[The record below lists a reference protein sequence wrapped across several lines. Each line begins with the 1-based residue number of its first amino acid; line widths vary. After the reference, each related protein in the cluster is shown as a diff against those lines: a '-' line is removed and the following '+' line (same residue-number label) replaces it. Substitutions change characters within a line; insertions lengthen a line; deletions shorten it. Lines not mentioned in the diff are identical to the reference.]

1 MKKKHTALTISLIIF
16 ACLAVLALLCW
27 LWPASRVRV
36 GNLELKWPTLSEVL
50 GTPNDTLVADA
61 DTLEIDLLSDTI
73 KSVPAPIALSEPQPE
88 PEQEQKSEEEQKPEP
103 KPKPQRAEKP
113 IITIDTTDLEKSVTS
128 LNYLAAAL
136 QQADSVP
143 VRVVYYG
150 DSQIEGDR
158 MTMSVR
164 RALQKAY
171 GGGGVGLLPLHQTVS
186 SRTVIQTLKLSDI
199 AQSTG
204 SGPRRYMAFGPKS
217 ARRDSKVYGP
227 MAQCAVMD
235 DSLQHGSERAL
246 WTAYAQK
253 KKNTESYFN
262 RVRVLAAPTIAVSVH
277 NAQKIGA
284 GLYALKDSSTAVT
297 VSLNGK
303 GDVYG
308 ICLET
313 NHGITVD
320 NVPMRGCAGTIF
332 TSINSK
338 ELRDYYRMTNTR
350 LIILQY
356 GGNVVPYT
364 KTTKQVNSY
373 IERVR
378 AQIRFLKKLAPE
390 TDFVF
395 VGPSDMVDKSGT
407 DVHTHP
413 AVPAMDASLA
423 KMCAEE
429 GVLYYSLFHAMGGS
443 GAMQA
448 WKTRGWAG
456 SDLVHFTRQGA
467 DKAGDML
474 ALWLI
479 DRLKMNDQQPPAN
492 NQ

>member
-1 MKKKHTALTISLIIF
+1 MKKKHSTLTISFVIF
-16 ACLAVLALLCW
+16 CCLAVLALICW
-27 LWPASRVRV
+27 LWPANGVRI
-36 GNLELKWPTLSEVL
+36 GNIEFKWPTITEVL
-50 GTPNDTLVADA
+50 GTPPDTLAA
-61 DTLEIDLLSDTI
+61 DTDTLALELLNETI
-73 KSVPAPIALSEPQPE
+73 GHLPAQEPIVEPEPEPQPT
-88 PEQEQKSEEEQKPEP
+88 EP
-103 KPKPQRAEKP
+103 KHQPIPQPKPQPP
-113 IITIDTTDLEKSVTS
+113 ITLDTTSTMAPVHS
-128 LNYLAAAL
+128 LTHLAAAL
-136 QQADSVP
+136 QQADSIP

-158 MTMSVR
+158 MTMTVR
-164 RALQKAY
+164 RTLQKLF

-204 SGPRRYMAFGPKS
+204 SGPHRYMAFGPKS
-217 ARRDSKVYGP
+217 ARRNSKVYGP
-227 MAQCAVMD
+227 MAQCAVLN

-253 KKNTESYFN
+253 KKYTESYFN
-262 RVRVLAAPTIAVSVH
+262 RVRVLADPGIAISVH
-277 NAQKIGA
+277 NATKIGD
-284 GLYALKDSSTAVT
+284 GLYALQDSSTAVT
-297 VSLNGK
+297 VALNGK

-313 NHGITVD
+313 DHGITVD

-332 TSINSK
+332 TSINPK
-338 ELRDYYRMTNTR
+338 ELRDYYRQTNTR

-364 KTTKQVNSY
+364 KTAKQINSY
-373 IERVR
+373 ITRIKS
-378 AQIRFLKKLAPE
+378 QIRFLQELAPE

-395 VGPSDMVDKSGT
+395 VGPSDMVDKTGT
-407 DVHTHP
+407 DIHTHP
-413 AVPAMDASLA
+413 AVPAIDASLA

-429 GVLYYSLFHAMGGS
+429 GVLYFSLFKAMGGAGS
-443 GAMQA
+443 MQT

-467 DKAGDML
+467 DKAGEL
-474 ALWLI
+474 FANWLI
-479 DRLKMNDQQPPAN
+479 DRLNTDNKQEPTDL
-492 NQ
+492 